1 MTKKYINLF
10 LKMSASLLI
19 VLFFWKLEQ
28 YSLRQI
34 CDRCNS
40 GLFIFVL
47 FPLADAFLYI
57 LPVFIFLKIW
67 KGSVCLEFS
76 NKKTVLYNIFNSWL
90 LFVFYTCLEE
100 GYSFIPAE
108 MHLPYPV
115 FIMFMLRILGYVMMI
130 YIWAPSVFRKYE
142 RWMQLGY
149 FLPIFIYVAIL
160 CVGETID
167 TSHPDPNYNEPIL
180 RRFCEK
186 HLQYESFFTPLPAHC
201 EKRLKQNADTA
212 PETTQESKPQEMHE

>member
-1 MTKKYINLF
+1 
-10 LKMSASLLI
+10 
-19 VLFFWKLEQ
+19 
-28 YSLRQI
+28 
-34 CDRCNS
+34 
-40 GLFIFVL
+40 
-47 FPLADAFLYI
+47 
-57 LPVFIFLKIW
+57 
-67 KGSVCLEFS
+67 
-76 NKKTVLYNIFNSWL
+76 
-90 LFVFYTCLEE
+90 
-100 GYSFIPAE
+100 

-186 HLQYESFFTPLPAHC
+186 HLQYESFFTPLPEYC
-201 EKRLKQNADTA
+201 EKRLGDR
-212 PETTQESKPQEMHE
+212 